1 MSGWDS
7 RTKNIGLGFGVA
19 VGFDAGSYVAQV
31 AKVEVNG
38 RNVSVERVDVAFD
51 CGKVLN
57 PEGARNQVEGAVVM
71 GMGTTLWESVQFEGG
86 RVINTG
92 FGSYRVPRITD
103 VPEINVSFVD
113 GLSNHPTG
121 VGEPGIVPIAAA
133 ITNAVVDATGLLI
146 DRLPIQEQL

>member
-1 MSGWDS
+1 
-7 RTKNIGLGFGVA
+7 
-19 VGFDAGSYVAQV
+19 
-31 AKVEVNG
+31 
-38 RNVSVERVDVAFD
+38 
-51 CGKVLN
+51 
-57 PEGARNQVEGAVVM
+57 M

-113 GLSNHPTG
+113 GFSNHPTG